1 MTVKKKM
8 MMKMMVVVV
17 VVVLM
22 MMRAKTNFKKAL
34 VFEKVSRTKK
44 DMDPG
49 SQRSMVST
57 L

>member
-1 MTVKKKM
+1 MTVKKKMM

-17 VVVLM
+17 VVM
-22 MMRAKTNFKKAL
+22 MTRAKIKFKKAL

-44 DMDPG
+44 DMGPG
-49 SQRSMVST
+49 SQRSMASA